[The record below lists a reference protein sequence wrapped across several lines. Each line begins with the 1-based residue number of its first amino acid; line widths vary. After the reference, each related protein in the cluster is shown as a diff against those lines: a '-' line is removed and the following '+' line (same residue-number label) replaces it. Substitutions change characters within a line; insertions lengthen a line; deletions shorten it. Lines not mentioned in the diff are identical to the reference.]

1 MRNKKNREKTH
12 AEEKKKQLHAQDNIY
27 VVQQFAYIHG
37 VAGISLLSR
46 KNIEYNL
53 QLQSF
58 SLKNTRQQHHTKK
71 P

>member
-1 MRNKKNREKTH
+1 MRNKKLEKTY
-12 AEEKKKQLHAQDNIY
+12 AKEKQLHAQDNIY
-27 VVQQFAYIHG
+27 VIRQFAYIHE

-53 QLQSF
+53 RLQSF